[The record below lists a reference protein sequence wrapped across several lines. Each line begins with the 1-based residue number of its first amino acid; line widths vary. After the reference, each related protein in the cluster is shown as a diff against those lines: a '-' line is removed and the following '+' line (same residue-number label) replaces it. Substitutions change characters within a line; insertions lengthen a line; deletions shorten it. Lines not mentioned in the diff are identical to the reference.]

1 MKKILFRAD
10 AKISIGI
17 GDLMSFVNL
26 SRYFEEHGWE
36 CHFIVKDYIPVLA
49 LLNEYQIKNYLTIDK
64 NSSIE
69 QEIEIIN
76 NYLTTNEIK
85 AIFLQI
91 NEVDLSHYSKIKN
104 DIYKACVH
112 FKENLAA
119 GYNLVL
125 SWDPDSHKYFNCDK
139 YSRTKFF
146 LGPEY
151 VILSIDF
158 DQDAIEGKIHNQDR
172 KNLLL
177 AMGGADEFDFTAK
190 VIQKL
195 KEMKCD
201 MDLRII
207 LGAGY
212 NQTRNL
218 EKILKVSKLKYQVRQ
233 NVKNM
238 FAEYM
243 ACDVAIGTGGLTAS
257 ELVYTRIPALL
268 VAVYEHQTTRCKYF
282 DQMGWVKYLGY
293 RDIEKLDLNDLKTF
307 IPKAKNRLSNRIK
320 DVVKHIDGVCG

>member
-10 AKISIGI
+10 AKVSIGI
-17 GDLMSFVNL
+17 GDLMSFINL
-26 SRYFEEHGWE
+26 SRYFKEHGWE
-36 CHFIVKDYIPVLA
+36 CHFIVKDYAPALA
-49 LLNEYQIKNYLTIDK
+49 LLNDHKIKNHLTIDK
-64 NSSIE
+64 NSSIK
-69 QEIEIIN
+69 QEIETIN

-91 NEVDLSHYSKIKN
+91 NEVELSHYSEIKN

-112 FKENLAA
+112 FKENLADD
-119 GYNLVL
+119 YDLVL
-125 SWDPDSHKYFNCDK
+125 SWDIDSNRYFNQDS

-151 VILSIDF
+151 VILSSDLDKDMI
-158 DQDAIEGKIHNQDR
+158 GRKTYNQDR
-172 KNLLL
+172 KTLLV

-195 KEMKCD
+195 NEMKCE
-201 MDLRII
+201 MGLRIV

-218 EKILKVSKLKYQVRQ
+218 GKILEASRLKYKVRQ

-257 ELVYTRIPALL
+257 ELVYTRIPTLL
-268 VAVYEHQTTRCKYF
+268 VAVYEHQITRCKYF

-293 RDIEKLDLNDLKTF
+293 QDIGNLGLNDLKTF
-307 IPKAKNRLSNRIK
+307 TPEVKNSLSNRIE